1 MEVDYYATFSGITPE
16 EMNYLQQA
24 TAGMSESQQR
34 NFAMIY
40 RGKRKSG
47 QDILIFTLLGFLGIA
62 GIQRFIVG
70 EIGMGIIYF
79 LTGGFCLIGTIVDL
93 INHKGIADDY
103 NRRMIY
109 ESVSIAKMGSAY

>member
-1 MEVDYYATFSGITPE
+1 MDFNNYATFSGITPE
-16 EMNYLQQA
+16 EMSYLQQA
-24 TAGMSESQQR
+24 ANGLTESQHR
-34 NFAMIY
+34 NFLMIY
-40 RGKRKSG
+40 SGKRKSG

-70 EIGMGIIYF
+70 QIGMGVIYF
-79 LTGGFCLIGTIVDL
+79 FTCGFCFIGTIVDL